1 MNSAEVNAF
10 SSPGPTAE
18 EVCQQLERILSS
30 GEFHS
35 SQRGRRFLQF
45 IISETLAG
53 RSEFLKAFT
62 IANDVFGRE
71 VSFDAQNDPVVRIE
85 AGRIRRRLERY
96 YLVAGQ
102 TDPVTITVPKGGYVP
117 HFEYSHR
124 AEVPASPAPS
134 PDALQDVEA
143 VNHERLLPTF
153 HRSKLLIALILGTI
167 LVIAAN
173 ALYIFLAPELSVS
186 GGALSGT
193 SPTEASAP
201 KVVVEAF
208 ENGRPVDTTFDIAH
222 GLRDE
227 VIGQLAKFDDIVVI
241 ADPSKADRAGPAG
254 YALQGSIQL
263 EGERLR
269 SVARLVRQFDGVVIW
284 ASNYDADLRTQS
296 KLEIQSDVAHQIATA
311 VAQPYGAIFQ
321 ADTDT
326 IARQPQSGNWNA
338 YACTLAYY
346 SYRRSMNAQSHNT
359 ARDCLQRATQQFP
372 KSATSWALLSLTYL
386 DEMRFHYKLG
396 TSSSVQPLEL
406 AASAAERAAALAP
419 NNARV
424 LQALMLVSFFKED
437 IDKALQ
443 AGAAAYAINPNDTEV
458 AGEYGLRLA
467 MSGKWQS
474 GCELVSGAVNKNAG
488 PKGYYE
494 VGMALCA
501 LMRNDIRAAELW
513 SRMAD
518 LDYNPMHRLV
528 LLSIL
533 GAAGKTADAKQEQD
547 WLVAHAPELMNNIRR
562 EVSLRLQRPEDQ
574 DSFFSGL
581 RALGIAIEPTQ
592 PRIKTGK

>member
-1 MNSAEVNAF
+1 MNSAEVNRF

-18 EVCQQLERILSS
+18 EVCQQLERVFSS

-35 SQRGRRFLQF
+35 TERGRRFLQF
-45 IISETLAG
+45 IVSETLAG

-85 AGRIRRRLERY
+85 AGRIRRDLERY

-102 TDPVTITVPKGGYVP
+102 TDPVAITVPKGGYVP
-117 HFEYSHR
+117 HFEYTHHP
-124 AEVPASPAPS
+124 EVPASPAPS
-134 PDALQDVEA
+134 PDALKDVGS
-143 VNHERLLPTF
+143 VNHERLFPRPD
-153 HRSKLLIALILGTI
+153 RSKLLIALILGTI
-167 LVIAAN
+167 LMIAAG
-173 ALYIFLAPELSVS
+173 ALYVFLAPERSVS
-186 GGALSGT
+186 GDALSGT
-193 SPTEASAP
+193 SPTEASGP

-208 ENGRPVDTTFDIAH
+208 KEGRPVDTTFDIAH

-241 ADPSKADRAGPAG
+241 ADPSKADRAGTTG

-263 EGERLR
+263 DGERLR
-269 SVARLVRQFDGVVIW
+269 SVARLLRQSDGAVIW
-284 ASNYDADLRTQS
+284 ANNYDADLRAQS
-296 KLEIQSDVAHQIATA
+296 KLAIQADVAEQIASA

-321 ADTDT
+321 ADTET
-326 IARQPQSGNWNA
+326 IARQPQNGDWDA

-346 SYRRSMNAQSHNT
+346 SYRRSISAQSHDT
-359 ARDCLQRATQQFP
+359 ARDCLQRATQRFP

-386 DEMRFHYKLG
+386 DEMRFRYKLG
-396 TSSSVQPLEL
+396 TSSTVHPLEL

-424 LQALMLVSFFKED
+424 LQALMLVSFFRDD
-437 IDKALQ
+437 IEKALQ
-443 AGAAAYAINPNDTEV
+443 TGAAAYAINPNDTEV

-467 MSGKWQS
+467 MSGKWES
-474 GCELVSGAVNKNAG
+474 GCELVSSAINKNAS
-488 PKGYYE
+488 PEGYYE

-501 LMRNDIRAAELW
+501 LMRNDIQAAELW
-513 SRMAD
+513 SRMSD
-518 LDYNPMHRLV
+518 LQYNPMHRLV

-533 GAAGKTADAKQEQD
+533 GAEGKTTNAEQERD
-547 WLVAHAPELMNNIRR
+547 WLNANAPELMNNIRR

-574 DSFFSGL
+574 DKFFSGL
-581 RALGIAIEPTQ
+581 RALGIAIESTQ
-592 PRIKTGK
+592 TE